1 MSWKN
6 GIPRESPLN
15 FEEVAAPKELVCGWE
30 AGPFASLS
38 FSAPSLPPSLPRNPA
53 QKWRLRKS
61 ENIRGWGKR
70 RRERGR
76 RGGRRRLFLF
86 FTPDMCS
93 CLCAGGREEEK
104 KKNIVHHFLGKEAG
118 RKGKKKGGGGG
129 LVKFAPEVHR
139 RRRKKK
145 GGKNRPR
152 RSRAFYPLGEL
163 FYGRRPPKKN
173 FLRRK
178 RNGV

>member
-1 MSWKN
+1 MD
-6 GIPRESPLN
+6 GRQ
-15 FEEVAAPKELVCGWE
+15 A
-30 AGPFASLS
+30 LS
-38 FSAPSLPPSLPRNPA
+38 RLFLFPPPPSLPRNPA

-118 RKGKKKGGGGG
+118 RKGKKKGGGRSCQICSRGASWSS
-129 LVKFAPEVHR
+129 KE
-139 RRRKKK
+139 K
-145 GGKNRPR
+145 GGKESPTSFQGVLSACGTFLWAATPEKKLSEAKEEWGLGLWKGFSCVPR
-152 RSRAFYPLGEL
+152 CPFAPIV
-163 FYGRRPPKKN
+163 KK
-173 FLRRK
+173 
-178 RNGV
+178 